1 MSCFVIG
8 AGGLVGGGTVG
19 LSKSSCGRCSGGV
32 RVSRSCGVR
41 MQSAATNGAPTPVK
55 KRPKKTIG
63 GVIGIIWGVFVAFW
77 AVFLFFPMWILHPL
91 VRWRDDAKRRLHDF
105 ISRWFLKLPMFV
117 IGVPPRYKHREN
129 LPPADEAVVYVA
141 NHQSYLDIFCLA
153 FLGLHHK
160 FVSKVEILRLPFVG
174 VAMQMK
180 GDVALRRGNRKSQ
193 LQTYRD
199 MLNTIKNGNSLAIFP
214 EGTRS
219 ETGKL
224 QKFQSG
230 AFKAAKATGARVIP
244 LTITGTREA
253 MPTSSIL
260 PLRRHKLEVEVH
272 PAIDPK
278 DLTEAE
284 ISAEARAAINSGLPD
299 EYKDEIT
306 PAAA

>member
-174 VAMQMK
+174 KWLSGFLLPKHVFLTVCVPIRFTNETAGVAMQMK

-260 PLRRHKLEVEVH
+260 PLR
-272 PAIDPK
+272 
-278 DLTEAE
+278 
-284 ISAEARAAINSGLPD
+284 
-299 EYKDEIT
+299 
-306 PAAA
+306 